1 MTSINIPNS
10 VTSIGN
16 YAFSDCSGLTSI
28 NIPNSVTSI
37 GNYAFSDCSG
47 LTSISIPEG
56 VTDIEDGV
64 FSRCS
69 GLTSINIPK
78 GVTSIG
84 GFAFAL
90 CDNLTIYGTS
100 GSFAETYAIQH
111 GIPFIIQSACN
122 YGDLNNDN
130 KIDSKDIIF
139 MKKKLAGYELMKKP
153 VM

>member
-1 MTSINIPNS
+1 MRL
-10 VTSIGN
+10 V
-16 YAFSDCSGLTSI
+16 AFRKRL
-28 NIPNSVTSI
+28 
-37 GNYAFSDCSG
+37 
-47 LTSISIPEG
+47 
-56 VTDIEDGV
+56 
-64 FSRCS
+64 
-69 GLTSINIPK
+69 SINIPK

-139 MKKKLAGYELMKKP
+139 MKKKLAGYEVADLNEEACDVNGDGKVSSADAVLLLKY
-153 VM
+153 VAGYDVKLGK